1 MADSKSLMH
10 RLLGAIGRML
20 LFIFKSIFSAVLLI
34 VLLMVIYA
42 GVAASFYQNSIK
54 VPDEA
59 ALRVE
64 IAGRIVDQVTYT
76 DPLVALAGSDQ
87 PSEYLLRDLIK
98 AFDLAKDDDRIN
110 SAVLVLHDMQSS
122 GVSKIEELGAA
133 IEAFKASGKRVI
145 AVADAYSQQQYLL
158 ASYADEI
165 MMNPM
170 GAIELTG
177 FSSFQLY
184 MAEAIEKL
192 GINVHIFRTGPHK
205 SAVEPLIATEMSDES
220 REQSQRILD
229 DIWASVSQ
237 SIISRR
243 EITQADLTVYS
254 SSLDELMLN
263 NGGDLAQ
270 LALDFKLV
278 DKVLPRDQILEEIQ
292 NVAGLNDDGDFYTHV
307 NVAPYLRNQ
316 ALRQPKDK
324 GTNKPKIGLLVAKG
338 NILDGV
344 QDSCS
349 IGGDST
355 AYLLRQA
362 RMHDDLDA
370 LVIRVD
376 SPGGSAFASEI
387 IRREVELHQEN
398 GIPVFISMGSV
409 AASGGYWI
417 SAPADQI
424 WATPTTVTGSI
435 GAFAALATVEDSLE
449 KVGLY
454 SDGVSTGPL
463 AGILSLDRP
472 LDERAK
478 TIVQS
483 RIDNL
488 YEQFLDLVSTDR
500 EIPLGELNPIAGGR
514 VWTGNQAKEIGLVDE
529 LGTLEDVIVAI
540 AEQADLGSDYRVQL
554 IEPILSPEAQ
564 LLKWFT
570 ERVGLDFDIQG
581 LSFLSSPMS
590 EELHQEFRELQ
601 NKLALLTDPDNLYLH
616 CGICQLV
623 QPL

>member
-1 MADSKSLMH
+1 MADKKGPIGWLFGTIGK
-10 RLLGAIGRML
+10 LLG
-20 LFIFKSIFSAVLLI
+20 FIFKSLFTAVLLLII
-34 VLLMVIYA
+34 VVAIYA
-42 GVAASFYQNSIK
+42 GIAASFYQNSIK

-64 IAGRIVDQVTYT
+64 IAGRIVDQAAYT
-76 DPLVALAGSDQ
+76 DAFSALAGSDE
-87 PSEYLLRDLIK
+87 PREYLLRDLIT
-98 AFDLAKDDDRIN
+98 AFDLAKDDSRIT

-133 IEAFKASGKRVI
+133 IEAFRATGKRVI
-145 AVADAYSQQQYLL
+145 AVADSFSQQQYLL

-170 GAIELTG
+170 GAVELTG

-192 GINVHIFRTGPHK
+192 GINVHVFRTGPHK

-220 REQSQRILD
+220 RQQSQRILD
-229 DIWASVSQ
+229 DIWSSVRQ
-237 SIISRR
+237 SIVSRR
-243 EITQADLTVYS
+243 DISQAELTEYS
-254 SSLDELMLN
+254 SNLDQLMLS

-270 LALDFKLV
+270 LALDFSLV
-278 DKVLPRDQILEEIQ
+278 DKALPRDEILKELQSIAGKNEE
-292 NVAGLNDDGDFYTHV
+292 GDFYSHV
-307 NVAPYLRNQ
+307 NVNPYLRNQ
-316 ALRQPKDK
+316 ASSQSNENEAKK
-324 GTNKPKIGLLVAKG
+324 AKVGLLVAKG

-344 QDSCS
+344 HNSGS

-355 AYLLRQA
+355 AFLLRQS
-362 RMHDDLDA
+362 RQNDDLDA

-387 IRREVELHQEN
+387 IRREVELYRDE

-424 WATPTTVTGSI
+424 WATPTTITGSI
-435 GAFAALATVEDSLE
+435 GAFAALATLEESLE
-449 KVGLY
+449 KLGLY

-463 AGILSLDRP
+463 SGLLSADRP
-472 LDERAK
+472 LSDKAQ

-488 YEQFLDLVSTDR
+488 YGQFLYLVSTDR
-500 EIPLGELNPIAGGR
+500 EIPLEELSPIAGGR
-514 VWTGNQAKEIGLVDE
+514 VWTGNQAKELGLVDE
-529 LGTLEDVIVAI
+529 LGTLDDVILAI
-540 AEQADLGSDYRVQL
+540 AEEAELGSDYQVQL
-554 IEPILSPEAQ
+554 IEPLLSPEEQ
-564 LLKWFT
+564 LVKWLSENT
-570 ERVGLDFDIQG
+570 GLNLDIPG
-581 LSFLSSPMS
+581 LGFLLNPLP
-590 EELHQEFRELQ
+590 EKAREIQDKLELLS
-601 NKLALLTDPDNLYLH
+601 DPENMYLH
-616 CGICQLV
+616 CGLCQLV

>member
-1 MADSKSLMH
+1 MADKKGPIGMLFGAVG
-10 RLLGAIGRML
+10 RLL
-20 LFIFKSIFSAVLLI
+20 LFIFKSLFTALI
-34 VLLMVIYA
+34 AIVVIVAIYA
-42 GVAASFYQNSIK
+42 GIAASFYQKSIA

-64 IAGRIVDQVTYT
+64 IAGRIVDQATYT
-76 DPLVALAGSDQ
+76 DAFSALTSPDQ
-87 PSEYLLRDLIK
+87 PKEYLLRDLVT
-98 AFDLAKDDDRIN
+98 AFDLAKDDSRIT

-133 IEAFKASGKRVI
+133 IEAFKESGKRVI
-145 AVADAYSQQQYLL
+145 AVADSFSQQQYLL

-192 GINVHIFRTGPHK
+192 GINVHVFRTGPHK

-237 SIISRR
+237 SILSRR
-243 EITQADLTVYS
+243 DISATELAEYS
-254 SSLDELMLN
+254 SNLDQLMLG

-270 LALDFKLV
+270 LALDFSLV
-278 DKVLPRDQILEEIQ
+278 DKVLPRDEILKELQ
-292 NVAGLNDDGDFYTHV
+292 SVAGENEEGDFYSFV
-307 NVAPYLRNQ
+307 NVSPYLRNRASNQ
-316 ALRQPKDK
+316 SIEADATKV
-324 GTNKPKIGLLVAKG
+324 GLLFAKG
-338 NILDGV
+338 SILDG
-344 QDSCS
+344 SHES
-349 IGGDST
+349 GTIGGDST
-355 AYLLRQA
+355 AYLLRQS
-362 RMHDDLDA
+362 RLNDDLDA

-387 IRREVELHQEN
+387 IRREVELFRQE
-398 GIPVFISMGSV
+398 GIPVYISMGSV

-424 WATPTTVTGSI
+424 WATPTTITGSI
-435 GAFAALATVEDSLE
+435 GAFAALATLEDSLE
-449 KVGLY
+449 KLGLY
-454 SDGVSTGPL
+454 SDGVTTGPL
-463 AGILSLDRP
+463 AGLLSADRP
-472 LDERAK
+472 LSDRAQ

-488 YEQFLDLVSTDR
+488 YGEFLDLVSTDR
-500 EIPLGELNPIAGGR
+500 EIPLEELSPIAGGR
-514 VWTGNQAKEIGLVDE
+514 VWTGNQAKELGLVDE
-529 LGTLEDVIVAI
+529 LGTLEDVILAI
-540 AEQADLGSDYRVQL
+540 AGQANLGEDYRVKV
-554 IEPILSPEAQ
+554 IEPLLSPEQQFVKWLTEQAT
-564 LLKWFT
+564 LK
-570 ERVGLDFDIQG
+570 FDIQDFG
-581 LSFLSSPMS
+581 FLLNSIS
-590 EELHQEFRELQ
+590 EEAREVQ
-601 NKLALLTDPDNLYLH
+601 GKLELLSDPNNMYLH
-616 CGICQLV
+616 CGLCQLV